1 MTIATRVE
9 QVLREHGAPYKLVA
23 HKPTGSTHESAEAA
37 RVRDDHIA
45 KAVVVRDAR
54 GPAMAVIPGDTWLD
68 VEALTRET
76 GRPFELDEESDLA
89 ALFPDCAPG
98 AVPPLG
104 QAYQMETYL
113 DDALGSLS
121 SVYFESGDHAHL
133 VRVNAE
139 TFAELMRGVRHG
151 HFGR

>member
-1 MTIATRVE
+1 MWR
-9 QVLREHGAPYKLVA
+9 PW
-23 HKPTGSTHESAEAA
+23 
-37 RVRDDHIA
+37 
-45 KAVVVRDAR
+45 R
-54 GPAMAVIPGDTWLD
+54 G
-68 VEALTRET
+68 ET

-104 QAYQMETYL
+104 QAYEMETYL

-139 TFAELMRGVRHG
+139 TFADLMRGVRHG

>member
-1 MTIATRVE
+1 
-9 QVLREHGAPYKLVA
+9 
-23 HKPTGSTHESAEAA
+23 
-37 RVRDDHIA
+37 
-45 KAVVVRDAR
+45 
-54 GPAMAVIPGDTWLD
+54 
-68 VEALTRET
+68 
-76 GRPFELDEESDLA
+76 
-89 ALFPDCAPG
+89 
-98 AVPPLG
+98 VPPLG

>member
-76 GRPFELDEESDLA
+76 GRPVRGRRGIGPGRAIPRLRTRGGAAVGPGLPDGDL
-89 ALFPDCAPG
+89 
-98 AVPPLG
+98 
-104 QAYQMETYL
+104 
-113 DDALGSLS
+113 S
-121 SVYFESGDHAHL
+121 
-133 VRVNAE
+133 R
-139 TFAELMRGVRHG
+139 
-151 HFGR
+151 